1 VTAPA
6 NLVNALPQYEV
17 GSMIG
22 AGGMGVVYAG
32 VHRSLGR
39 HVAIKQLPAD
49 MVHKPGMGSRFDREA
64 KVLASLDH
72 PHIVPVYDYVR
83 TAHDSLLVME
93 KLDGGTVYDRS
104 QTRGITPDAACAII
118 LATLAG
124 LHAAHSAG
132 VLHLDVKPKN
142 LLFSRQGVLKV
153 ADFGIA
159 QVISEGTTLVTHGGE
174 VLGTPAYIS
183 PEQAS
188 GNPLTP
194 AADVYSAGTVLYELL
209 SGTLPF
215 ADDRGALSMMRQHI
229 FADPRPI
236 TGVPAPLAE
245 VVMRSVARETQ
256 QRYRD
261 AEGFAADLAAA
272 ADATFGPGWLQRS
285 RIPVHLT
292 PRVAGGG
299 SQPRLRPTLHAT
311 QFEDGTKSDW
321 FAGEQPESAW
331 PQENRTVREHTARLD
346 EESGTRRPAG
356 ATYPGQPSNGGYP
369 GQAGAQPAGGSHP
382 GPSGV
387 PLDRSHPGRPGQS
400 GAPLDRSHPGHLG
413 QPGAQPA
420 DRSHSG
426 RLDAAPADRRPRQ
439 DSPARR
445 SALVP
450 ALIAAVA
457 FVALVVTAFA
467 APTPGPRTPVTQLAV
482 MGSVPGQPA
491 NVDLSLPVPITGG
504 EATMSL
510 WLAGFPVASAS
521 GKDSVAFP
529 ALTRWLVGGAVT
541 GRLQSA
547 TGTQEFPAIPQQ
559 FPLASAMGAGSLLAC
574 LFALAYLEST
584 LRTVR
589 RGRTGAGK
597 YVAAAPLGALFGLGG
612 WLLVAVLAAHE
623 PALPFGIGCA
633 AAGVLA
639 ATATVWATSVRTAA
653 SRA

>member
-1 VTAPA
+1 MTAPA

-32 VHRSLGR
+32 LHRSLGR
-39 HVAIKQLPAD
+39 HVAIKQLPAEL
-49 MVHKPGMGSRFDREA
+49 VHKPGMGSRFDREA

-93 KLDGGTVYDRS
+93 KLDGGTVFDRS
-104 QTRGITPDAACAII
+104 QGRGVTPDAACAII

-124 LHAAHSAG
+124 LHAAHCAG

-194 AADVYSAGTVLYELL
+194 AADVYSTGTVLYELL

-215 ADDRGALSMMRQHI
+215 ADDRGPLSMMRQHI
-229 FADPRPI
+229 FGDPRPI
-236 TGVPAPLAE
+236 SGVPAPLAE
-245 VVMRSVARETQ
+245 VVMRAVARETHH
-256 QRYRD
+256 RYRD
-261 AEGFAADLAAA
+261 AEGFAADLFAA

-285 RIPVHLT
+285 RIPVHLS
-292 PRVAGGG
+292 PRVTGGG
-299 SQPRLRPTLHAT
+299 SQPRPRPTLQAT
-311 QFEDGTKSDW
+311 RFEDGTKSDW
-321 FAGEQPESAW
+321 FADEQPE
-331 PQENRTVREHTARLD
+331 TVRQKGNRPTKAESTFRGHT
-346 EESGTRRPAG
+346 
-356 ATYPGQPSNGGYP
+356 
-369 GQAGAQPAGGSHP
+369 
-382 GPSGV
+382 
-387 PLDRSHPGRPGQS
+387 
-400 GAPLDRSHPGHLG
+400 
-413 QPGAQPA
+413 
-420 DRSHSG
+420 G
-426 RLDAAPADRRPRQ
+426 RLDAEPSDQRRSDEAPV
-439 DSPARR
+439 RR

-450 ALIAAVA
+450 GLIAAVA
-457 FVALVVTAFA
+457 LVAMVVLAFA
-467 APTPGPRTPVTQLAV
+467 APTPGARTAVTQLAV
-482 MGSVPGQPA
+482 VGSGPGQPT
-491 NVDLSLPVPITGG
+491 NIDLSLPVPISGG
-504 EATMSL
+504 PATMSL
-510 WLAGFPVASAS
+510 WLAGFQVAGAS
-521 GKDSVAFP
+521 GQDSVGFP
-529 ALTRWLVGGAVT
+529 AITRWLLGGAVT
-541 GRLQSA
+541 GRLESPA
-547 TGTQEFPAIPQQ
+547 GTQEFPAIPQQ

-589 RGRTGAGK
+589 RGRTGAGR
-597 YVAAAPLGALFGLGG
+597 YVTAVPLGALFGLAG

-623 PALPFGIGCA
+623 PALPYGIGCA

>member
-1 VTAPA
+1 MTAPA
-6 NLVNALPQYEV
+6 NVIDALPQYEV

-32 VHRSLGR
+32 VHRTLGR

-83 TAHDSLLVME
+83 TARDSLLVME
-93 KLDGGTVYDRS
+93 KLDGGTVFDRS
-104 QTRGITPDAACAII
+104 QGRGITPDAACAII

-142 LLFSRQGVLKV
+142 LLFTRQGVLKV

-229 FADPRPI
+229 FGDPRPI
-236 TGVPAPLAE
+236 TGVPSPLAE

-261 AEGFAADLAAA
+261 AEGFAIDLAAA
-272 ADATFGPGWLQRS
+272 ADATFGPGWLRRS
-285 RIPVHLT
+285 RIPVHLSPHLT
-292 PRVAGGG
+292 GGG
-299 SQPRLRPTLHAT
+299 SQPRPRPTLHAT

-321 FAGEQPESAW
+321 FAGEQPETVW
-331 PQENRTVREHTARLD
+331 PGENRTVREHTARLD
-346 EESGTRRPAG
+346 EEPDTRRRTG
-356 ATYPGQPSNGGYP
+356 AQPLNGNHP
-369 GQAGAQPAGGSHP
+369 GQAGAQPINGGYP
-382 GPSGV
+382 GDRGHSRPPGAQA
-387 PLDRSHPGRPGQS
+387 LDGGHPGRPG
-400 GAPLDRSHPGHLG
+400 
-413 QPGAQPA
+413 AQPT

-426 RLDAAPADRRPRQ
+426 RLDAAPSDRRPRE
-439 DSPARR
+439 ATRR

-450 ALIAAVA
+450 TLLAVVA
-457 FVALVVTAFA
+457 FVALVVTAFV
-467 APTPGPRTPVTQLAV
+467 APTPGTRTAVTQLAV
-482 MGSVPGQPA
+482 MGSPPGQPT
-491 NVDLSLPVPITGG
+491 NIDLSLPVPITGG
-504 EATMSL
+504 PATMSL
-510 WLAGFPVASAS
+510 WLAGFQVASAS

-541 GRLQSA
+541 GRLQSSV
-547 TGTQEFPAIPQQ
+547 GTQEFPAIPQQ

-597 YVAAAPLGALFGLGG
+597 YVAAVPLGALFGLGG

-623 PALPFGIGCA
+623 PALPYGIGCA

>member
-6 NLVNALPQYEV
+6 NVVNALPQYQV

-32 VHRSLGR
+32 VHRTLGR
-39 HVAIKQLPAD
+39 HVAIKQLPAE

-93 KLDGGTVYDRS
+93 KLDGGTVFDRS
-104 QTRGITPDAACAII
+104 HGRGITPDAVCAII

-124 LHAAHSAG
+124 LHAAHDAG

-142 LLFSRQGVLKV
+142 LLFTRQGTLKV

-183 PEQAS
+183 PEQAA

-194 AADVYSAGTVLYELL
+194 AADVYATGTVLYELL

-215 ADDRGALSMMRQHI
+215 ADDRGPLSMMRQHI
-229 FADPRPI
+229 FGDPRPI

-245 VVMRSVARETQ
+245 VVMRSVARETHH
-256 QRYRD
+256 RYRD
-261 AEGFAADLAAA
+261 AEGFAADLFAA
-272 ADATFGPGWLQRS
+272 ADTTFGPGWLQRS
-285 RIPVHLT
+285 RIPVHLS
-292 PRVAGGG
+292 PRVTGGG
-299 SQPRLRPTLHAT
+299 SQPRPRPTLKAT
-311 QFEDGTKSDW
+311 RFEEGTKADW
-321 FAGEQPESAW
+321 FAGEQPETVR
-331 PQENRTVREHTARLD
+331 QKENRPTRAESTFRGHTGQLD
-346 EESGTRRPAG
+346 
-356 ATYPGQPSNGGYP
+356 
-369 GQAGAQPAGGSHP
+369 
-382 GPSGV
+382 
-387 PLDRSHPGRPGQS
+387 
-400 GAPLDRSHPGHLG
+400 
-413 QPGAQPA
+413 AQPA
-420 DRSHSG
+420 DQ
-426 RLDAAPADRRPRQ
+426 RRPEPA
-439 DSPARR
+439 PARR

-450 ALIAAVA
+450 GLIATLA
-457 FVALVVTAFA
+457 FVAMVVLAFA
-467 APTPGPRTPVTQLAV
+467 APTPGARSAVTQLAV
-482 MGSVPGQPA
+482 IGSAPGQPT
-491 NVDLSLPVPITGG
+491 NIDLSLPVPIVGG
-504 EATMSL
+504 PATMSL
-510 WLAGFPVASAS
+510 SLAGFTVASAS
-521 GKDSVAFP
+521 GQDSVGFP
-529 ALTRWLVGGAVT
+529 AITRWLVGGAVT
-541 GRLQSA
+541 GRLQSPA
-547 TGTQEFPAIPQQ
+547 GAQEFPAIPQQ

-589 RGRTGAGK
+589 RGRTGVGK
-597 YVAAAPLGALFGLGG
+597 YVTAVPLGALFGLAG

-639 ATATVWATSVRTAA
+639 AAATVWATSVRTAA

>member
-1 VTAPA
+1 MTAPA
-6 NLVNALPQYEV
+6 NVVNALPQYEL
-17 GSMIG
+17 GAMIG

-83 TAHDSLLVME
+83 TARDSLLVME
-93 KLDGGTVYDRS
+93 KLDGGTVFDRS
-104 QTRGITPDAACAII
+104 QGRGITPDAACAII

-142 LLFSRQGVLKV
+142 LLFTRQGVLKV

-194 AADVYSAGTVLYELL
+194 AADVYSAGTVLYEML

-229 FADPRPI
+229 FGDPRPI

-245 VVMRSVARETQ
+245 VVMRSVARETH

-272 ADATFGPGWLQRS
+272 ADTTFGPGWLQQS
-285 RIPVHLT
+285 RIPVHLS
-292 PRVAGGG
+292 PRVTSGG
-299 SQPRLRPTLHAT
+299 SQPRPRPTLHAT
-311 QFEDGTKSDW
+311 QVEEGTRSDW
-321 FAGEQPESAW
+321 FTGEQPKSAW
-331 PQENRTVREHTARLD
+331 PEENRTVREHTARLD
-346 EESGTRRPAG
+346 EEPDTRRQAG
-356 ATYPGQPSNGGYP
+356 TLPVNGAYP
-369 GQAGAQPAGGSHP
+369 GQAGAQPT
-382 GPSGV
+382 
-387 PLDRSHPGRPGQS
+387 DRSQ
-400 GAPLDRSHPGHLG
+400 
-413 QPGAQPA
+413 
-420 DRSHSG
+420 SG
-426 RLDAAPADRRPRQ
+426 RLDAAPADRRPRE
-439 DSPARR
+439 ATRR

-450 ALIAAVA
+450 TLVAVLA
-457 FVALVVTAFA
+457 FVALVVTAFI
-467 APTPGPRTPVTQLAV
+467 APTPGARTAVTQLAV
-482 MGSVPGQPA
+482 MGSPPGQPA
-491 NVDLSLPVPITGG
+491 NIDLSLPVPITGG

-510 WLAGFPVASAS
+510 WLAGFQVASAS

-597 YVAAAPLGALFGLGG
+597 YVAAVPLGALFGLGG

-633 AAGVLA
+633 VAGALTAV
-639 ATATVWATSVRTAA
+639 ATVWATAVRAP